1 MSIFK
6 IKYLFSSSFYV
17 KDNRENTYS
26 HLKLLSSN
34 NVNLNV
40 KWRYDGITS
49 AGGNGN
55 GKGNRLNKLS
65 DPENICVDDDQTIY
79 IVDFENHRIFFS
91 IIRSKMI
98 EQIFIQHVYL
108 GFVAPV

>member
-26 HLKLLSSN
+26 HIKLLSSN

-55 GKGNRLNKLS
+55 GKGNGLNKLS
-65 DPENICVDDDQTIY
+65 DPEIFVLMMIKLFILLTSKIT
-79 IVDFENHRIFFS
+79 VFFS
-91 IIRSKMI
+91 
-98 EQIFIQHVYL
+98 Q
-108 GFVAPV
+108 